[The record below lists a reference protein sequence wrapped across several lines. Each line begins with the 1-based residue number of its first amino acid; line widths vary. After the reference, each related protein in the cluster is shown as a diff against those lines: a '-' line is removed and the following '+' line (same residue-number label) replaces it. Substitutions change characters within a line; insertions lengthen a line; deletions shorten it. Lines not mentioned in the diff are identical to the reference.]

1 MLSAYLVD
9 TVMQFDGNIHLAY
22 STNIHRG
29 NTWAETFA
37 SLRDD
42 TLRVRE
48 EVCPA
53 SEPFGIGLRLS
64 NEASLEL
71 INTDRLAEFRRW
83 LEANNCYVF
92 TINGFPYGNFH
103 GARVKEQVYVPDW
116 QASERLDYTKRLFAI
131 LAELLPEGVE
141 GSVSTL
147 PGSFKPFIT
156 EVSQVEAMQANLTEC
171 ARYIET
177 LSEQYNCDLH
187 LGLEP
192 EPFGYLETTEE
203 TIDFFA
209 HFPATGTDS
218 DLIHRRIG
226 VNYDT
231 CHMAIQFET
240 AGESLAKLVKN
251 HIRISKLHLSS
262 ALSVVPTEA
271 ARRALRDFVD
281 PVYLHQVVSRD
292 PSGSKTRWVDLDQ
305 ALESLPDA
313 VAGES
318 EWRVHFHVP
327 LYAEPDEAM
336 ATTVKHLE
344 ETLDFVAQHPSVCS
358 HFEFETY
365 TWEVLPPHLRTDSV
379 VEQLIAEYKWCLNA
393 FATRGV
399 QVSG

>member
-1 MLSAYLVD
+1 
-9 TVMQFDGNIHLAY
+9 MQFEHNIHLAY

-29 NTWAETFA
+29 NSWPETFG

-42 TLRVRE
+42 TLRVRQQI
-48 EVCPA
+48 CPTGK
-53 SEPFGIGLRLS
+53 PFGIGLRLS

-71 INTDRLAEFRRW
+71 SHPDRLAEFRRW
-83 LEANNCYVF
+83 LEANHCYVF

-103 GARVKEQVYVPDW
+103 GTRVKEQVYVPDW
-116 QASERLDYTKRLFAI
+116 QTPERLEYTQRLFAI
-131 LAELLPEGVE
+131 LAELLPTGVE

-147 PGSFKPFIT
+147 PCSFKPFIT
-156 EVSQVEAMQANLTEC
+156 EVSQVEAMQANLVEC

-177 LSEQYNCDLH
+177 LCEAHDCDMH

-209 HFPATGTDS
+209 HFPATGPDS
-218 DLIHRRIG
+218 EVIHRRIG

-231 CHMAIQFET
+231 CHMAIQFES

-262 ALSVVPTEA
+262 ALSVVPIEA
-271 ARRALRDFVD
+271 GREALEEFVD
-281 PVYLHQVVSRD
+281 PVYLHQVVGRD
-292 PSGSKTRWVDLDQ
+292 ASGAKTRWVDLDR
-305 ALESLPDA
+305 ALESPLDA
-313 VAGES
+313 AAMES

-327 LYAEPDEAM
+327 LYAQPDAAM
-336 ATTVKHLE
+336 ATTVRHLE
-344 ETLDFVAQHPSVCS
+344 ETLDFVARHPTACS

-365 TWEVLPPHLRTDSV
+365 TWEVLPPHLRADSV

-393 FATRGV
+393 FAV
-399 QVSG
+399 HEISPS